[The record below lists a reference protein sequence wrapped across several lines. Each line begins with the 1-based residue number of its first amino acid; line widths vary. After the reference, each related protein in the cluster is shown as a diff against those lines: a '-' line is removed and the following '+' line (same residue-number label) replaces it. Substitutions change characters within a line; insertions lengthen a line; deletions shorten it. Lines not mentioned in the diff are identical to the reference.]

1 MLYADSSSKRE
12 MRVARLPFHRREQR
26 PLGLWIQAFN
36 MSGFSCGF
44 FVGIK
49 ARAER
54 PIDPMCGFSGA

>member
-49 ARAER
+49 ARA
-54 PIDPMCGFSGA
+54 